1 MRMILLG
8 PPGAGKGTQAET
20 ICNKFKIPQIS
31 TGDMLRSEIKSS
43 SELGKSAK
51 KIMDSGKLVDDQLI
65 IKLVLNRVC
74 KSDCINGYLFDG
86 FPRTIP
92 QAMALREAKVI
103 LNAVVEINVKD
114 SEIISRISGRRVH
127 PGSGRV
133 YHISN
138 KPPQRP
144 NIDDVSGEVLVQRED
159 DNEETVKKRLEVYH
173 NQTKPLIRFY
183 KSWWQEDEEA
193 PKFVSVSGQ
202 GTIEE
207 IENNIFNSLN

>member
-1 MRMILLG
+1 MILLG